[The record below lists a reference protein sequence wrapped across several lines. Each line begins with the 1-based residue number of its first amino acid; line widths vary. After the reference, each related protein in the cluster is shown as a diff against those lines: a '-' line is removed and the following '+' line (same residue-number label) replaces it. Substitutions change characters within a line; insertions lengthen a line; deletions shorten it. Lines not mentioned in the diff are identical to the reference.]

1 MSKPI
6 PSIRQSFL
14 ALYTS
19 LGPAYIVLIA
29 LPYKTAILYYYLVPI
44 ADLSIFNA
52 LTPYLRA
59 VCTILDL
66 SKSYPGTALKTQPL
80 LT

>member
-1 MSKPI
+1 MFKLIS
-6 PSIRQSFL
+6 SMRQSFL

-19 LGPAYIVLIA
+19 LGLAYIILIA
-29 LPYKTAILYYYLVPI
+29 LPYRIAAPYYYLVPI
-44 ADLSIFNA
+44 IDLSVFNT

-66 SKSYPGTALKTQPL
+66 SKSYLGTALKT
-80 LT
+80 

>member
-6 PSIRQSFL
+6 PSMRQSFL

-19 LGPAYIVLIA
+19 LGPAYIILIA
-29 LPYKTAILYYYLVPI
+29 LPYKIAVLRCYLVPI
-44 ADLSIFNA
+44 IDLSIFNT

-59 VCTILDL
+59 IYTILDL
-66 SKSYPGTALKTQPL
+66 SKSYLGTALKT
-80 LT
+80 

>member
-1 MSKPI
+1 MSKFV

-19 LGPAYIVLIA
+19 LGLARIILIA
-29 LPYKTAILYYYLVPI
+29 LPYKMAVLYYYLVPI
-44 ADLSIFNA
+44 TDLSIFNA

-59 VCTILDL
+59 VYTVLNL
-66 SKSYPGTALKTQPL
+66 SKSYPGTALKT
-80 LT
+80 

>member
-1 MSKPI
+1 M
-6 PSIRQSFL
+6 RQSFL

-29 LPYKTAILYYYLVPI
+29 LPYRTAVLHYYLAPI
-44 ADLSIFNA
+44 TDLSIFNT

-59 VCTILDL
+59 VYTILDF
-66 SKSYPGTALKTQPL
+66 SKSYLETALKT
-80 LT
+80 

>member
-1 MSKPI
+1 M
-6 PSIRQSFL
+6 RQSFL

-19 LGPAYIVLIA
+19 LGPAYIVLVA
-29 LPYKTAILYYYLVPI
+29 LPYKTAVLRYYLVPI

-59 VCTILDL
+59 AYTILDL
-66 SKSYPGTALKTQPL
+66 SKSCLGIALKT
-80 LT
+80 

>member
-1 MSKPI
+1 M
-6 PSIRQSFL
+6 RQSFL

-29 LPYKTAILYYYLVPI
+29 LPYRIVVLRYYLVPI
-44 ADLSIFNA
+44 ADLSIFNI

-59 VCTILDL
+59 AYTILDL
-66 SKSYPGTALKTQPL
+66 SKCGLGTVLKTQPL

>member
-1 MSKPI
+1 MSKLV

-19 LGPAYIVLIA
+19 LGPARIVLIA
-29 LPYKTAILYYYLVPI
+29 LPYKTAVLYYYLVPI
-44 ADLSIFNA
+44 TDLSIFNT

-59 VCTILDL
+59 IYTILDL
-66 SKSYPGTALKTQPL
+66 SESYLGIALKT
-80 LT
+80 

>member
-1 MSKPI
+1 M
-6 PSIRQSFL
+6 PSMRQSFL

-29 LPYKTAILYYYLVPI
+29 LPYRTAVLHCYLVPVV
-44 ADLSIFNA
+44 DLSMFNA

-59 VCTILDL
+59 IYTASDL
-66 SKSYPGTALKTQPL
+66 SKSYLEMALKT
-80 LT
+80 

>member
-1 MSKPI
+1 M
-6 PSIRQSFL
+6 RQSFL

-19 LGPAYIVLIA
+19 LGLAYIILIA
-29 LPYKTAILYYYLVPI
+29 LPYRTAILYYYLVPI
-44 ADLSIFNA
+44 TYLSIFNA

-59 VCTILDL
+59 MYTILDL
-66 SKSYPGTALKTQPL
+66 SKSYLGTALKTQSL

>member
-1 MSKPI
+1 MSKLV
-6 PSIRQSFL
+6 PSMRQSFL

-29 LPYKTAILYYYLVPI
+29 LPYRTAVLHCYLVPI
-44 ADLSIFNA
+44 ADLSVFNT

-59 VCTILDL
+59 ACTILDL
-66 SKSYPGTALKTQPL
+66 GEYSLGTVLKMQPL